1 MFQFREIFKRNLQY
15 LLRNPRTLQ
24 ALFVNVIVTSFV
36 IEAVFWHVAEPDYFT
51 PSMTLNTELSQL
63 LQNLKG
69 LSFLLVNSL
78 MFPAITLV
86 VI

>member
-1 MFQFREIFKRNLQY
+1 M
-15 LLRNPRTLQ
+15 Q
-24 ALFVNVIVTSFV
+24 ALFLNIVIVT
-36 IEAVFWHVAEPDYFT
+36 VFILILFLDVADPYLAPEYPNNCP
-51 PSMTLNTELSQL
+51 PSIIASKGLI
-63 LQNLKG
+63 QNIKG

>member
-1 MFQFREIFKRNLQY
+1 VTVFI
-15 LLRNPRTLQ
+15 LL
-24 ALFVNVIVTSFV
+24 LFF
-36 IEAVFWHVAEPDYFT
+36 HVADPSPT
-51 PSMTLNTELSQL
+51 PTQVTDVKNSI
-63 LQNLKG
+63 QNIKG